1 MREYIETTLLI
12 TTILTMIIVM
22 ILAGIEIKNRLNT
35 VPVRRI
41 HRPAERERVTI
52 YPEPVC
58 ETCGQVLDGHSGACV
73 PEH

>member
-1 MREYIETTLLI
+1 MREYIESALLM
-12 TTILTMIIVM
+12 TAILAMIVVM
-22 ILAGIEIKNRLNT
+22 ILVGIEIKNRLNT
-35 VPVRRI
+35 VPVRWI
-41 HRPAERERVTI
+41 HRPAKWERVTI

>member
-1 MREYIETTLLI
+1 MREYIESALLM
-12 TTILTMIIVM
+12 TAILAMIFVM

-35 VPVRRI
+35 APVCWI
-41 HRPAERERVTI
+41 HRPAERATII